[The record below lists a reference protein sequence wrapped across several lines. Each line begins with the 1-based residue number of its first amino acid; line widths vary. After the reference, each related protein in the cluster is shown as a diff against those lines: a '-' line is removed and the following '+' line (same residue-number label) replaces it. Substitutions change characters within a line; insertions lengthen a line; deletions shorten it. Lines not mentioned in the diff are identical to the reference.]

1 MSPLAP
7 RRSEDLYHID
17 QDSVAQQNFIDVGRI
32 SDAKITYSLGDLYG
46 MRHAESRAP
55 NISNRTLL
63 ESISR
68 THVMSTLND
77 NSSFSTRI
85 MSSAMN
91 QMRRD
96 PHRPVQRLQNQINGR
111 HVNSGPNTERNRY
124 QSRGKLHDSQN
135 IFLRLCV
142 WNGGEIVPIHFFLN
156 RIIDRGY
163 GNGGTVPVV
172 PMRMVPI
179 RMSIKNDV
187 KLSEA
192 ENAWKPSFLQKNQT
206 NDKDEAAELYKQVR
220 SILNK
225 LTAQN
230 FAILSE
236 QFQNLQ
242 IDTKEKLVEVINLV
256 FNKAVN
262 EPNFSEGY
270 AKLSQYL
277 SHCSK
282 QIDSS
287 SDERAY
293 FKRTL
298 INKCQ
303 IEFEQHV
310 ANKSATEAALAP
322 LMEKLKLCEGKG
334 DTNGTNEIKAQ
345 IAEEES
351 ILRRRLVSTVRFIG
365 ELYKLNMLT
374 TNIMNVCINVL
385 IHEVIG
391 VQSSNSNQANEKL
404 ECLCKLLTT
413 VGGKLEHKPTKNSDK
428 TVSQYLNL
436 TDYMNQLK
444 RIADNKIRNFK
455 PSTRIK
461 WV

>member
-1 MSPLAP
+1 M
-7 RRSEDLYHID
+7 
-17 QDSVAQQNFIDVGRI
+17 
-32 SDAKITYSLGDLYG
+32 
-46 MRHAESRAP
+46 
-55 NISNRTLL
+55 
-63 ESISR
+63 
-68 THVMSTLND
+68 
-77 NSSFSTRI
+77 
-85 MSSAMN
+85 
-91 QMRRD
+91 
-96 PHRPVQRLQNQINGR
+96 
-111 HVNSGPNTERNRY
+111 
-124 QSRGKLHDSQN
+124 
-135 IFLRLCV
+135 
-142 WNGGEIVPIHFFLN
+142 HFFSLFELL
-156 RIIDRGY
+156 DRGY
-163 GNGGTVPVV
+163 GNGAVPIV
-172 PMRMVPI
+172 PMRMAPPI
-179 RMSIKNDV
+179 RMSIKRDV

-192 ENAWKPSFLQKNQT
+192 ENAWKPSFLQPNQT
-206 NDKDEAAELYKQVR
+206 NDKDQAAELYKQVR

-230 FAILSE
+230 FPILSE
-236 QFQNLQ
+236 QFQKLQ
-242 IDTKEKLVEVINLV
+242 IDTKVKLVEVINLV

-322 LMEKLKLCEGKG
+322 LMEKLKLCNGKG
-334 DTNGTNEIKAQ
+334 DTQGGNEIKAR

-351 ILRRRLVSTVRFIG
+351 IFRRRLVSTVRFIG
-365 ELYKLNMLT
+365 ELYKLDMLT

-385 IHEVIG
+385 IHEVIA

-413 VGGKLEHKPTKNSDK
+413 VGGKLEHKSNKSADK
-428 TVSQYLNL
+428 TTSQYLNL

-444 RIADNKIRNFK
+444 RIADNKIRSFK

-461 WV
+461 